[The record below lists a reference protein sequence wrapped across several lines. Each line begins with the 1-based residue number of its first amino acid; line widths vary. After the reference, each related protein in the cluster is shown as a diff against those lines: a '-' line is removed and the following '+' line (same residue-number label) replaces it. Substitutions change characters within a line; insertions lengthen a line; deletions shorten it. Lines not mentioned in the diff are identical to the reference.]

1 MQSKIEDGLFFVSW
15 FPNFFWNSGEKLA
28 SDNKAY
34 ILQNIGL
41 DDIRYLTF
49 MGLQINECIDFY
61 SSASKQ

>member
-1 MQSKIEDGLFFVSW
+1 MHYYMQSKIEDGLFFVSW

-49 MGLQINECIDFY
+49 MGL
-61 SSASKQ
+61 